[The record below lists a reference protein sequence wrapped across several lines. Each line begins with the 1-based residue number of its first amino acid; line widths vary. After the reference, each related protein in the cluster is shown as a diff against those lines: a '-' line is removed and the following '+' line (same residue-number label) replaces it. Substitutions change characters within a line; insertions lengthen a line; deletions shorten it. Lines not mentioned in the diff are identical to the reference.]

1 MKKHKTKIIWGA
13 VIVALLGLMYWGGG
27 ASSAA
32 TWEETDVS
40 CIPGGHQNLAY
51 HIHADLLVSVDGEGQ
66 TIPTNTGISS
76 SCMAEVHT
84 HNQTG
89 YIHAESVD
97 RDSIQT
103 LGDFFAVWGEQT
115 EREGYE
121 AVVMVNGEESSFEYQ
136 FRDGDD
142 IQVSFNSEG
151 GITDNTAT
159 TSEDSLSTTS
169 ASEADVDATSSS
181 TSSNDA

>member
-1 MKKHKTKIIWGA
+1 
-13 VIVALLGLMYWGGG
+13 
-27 ASSAA
+27 
-32 TWEETDVS
+32 
-40 CIPGGHQNLAY
+40 
-51 HIHADLLVSVDGEGQ
+51 LVSVDGEGQ

-181 TSSNDA
+181 ASSNDA